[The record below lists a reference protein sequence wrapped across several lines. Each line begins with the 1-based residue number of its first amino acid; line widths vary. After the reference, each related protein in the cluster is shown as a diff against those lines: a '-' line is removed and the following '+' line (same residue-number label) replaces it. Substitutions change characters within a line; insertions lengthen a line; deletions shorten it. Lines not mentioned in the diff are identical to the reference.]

1 MGMTERV
8 LSPGQHV
15 HIVGIGGFGMSA
27 IARVLLAQGYT
38 VSGSDLH
45 LNALTDALAAAG
57 AQIVRGHAPE
67 NIAGADVVIATSAA
81 TDDNPEIVAA
91 RAAGVPVLRRR
102 EALGALLASKIG
114 VAVAGTHGKTTTS
127 ALAVEV
133 LHAGDLSPSYIVGGV
148 LRSTGTNAAVGHGQ
162 HFVIEADEYDRMFL
176 GLSPHY
182 AILTTIEHDHPDC
195 FPTFDDV
202 RAAFAEFVARLPTE
216 GLLVACADDPTVR
229 ALAAEREATG
239 GAVVYYGLGEDLPKD
254 AWRAGEIAARADG
267 THFYVWRGKR
277 SIGYFHVTLHGQHNV
292 ANALGVLAL
301 ADALGVSFERVRT
314 ALAHFAGT
322 QRRAELLGRAAGV
335 SVISDYAHHPTEIR
349 VTLAAFRQRPDVRAL
364 WAVWQPHTYGRMRT
378 LADDFAGAFAA
389 ADHVL
394 VTDVYSVREQPAPG
408 LDAPQMATRI
418 AETGHPDARYSG
430 DLEATARL
438 LAEEVRAGDAVLILS
453 AGDAPRV
460 GTLLLDALHQ
470 REPSP
475 DA

>member
-1 MGMTERV
+1 MSERV
-8 LSPGQHV
+8 LSPGQNV

-27 IARVLLAQGYT
+27 IARVLLAQGYN

-45 LNALTDALAAAG
+45 LNALTDALTAAG
-57 AQIVRGHAPE
+57 ARITQGHAAE
-67 NIAGADVVIATSAA
+67 NVAGADVVIATSAA
-81 TDDNPEIVAA
+81 TDDNPELAAA

-102 EALGALLASKIG
+102 EALGALLAGKIG

-127 ALAVEV
+127 ALAVQV
-133 LHAGDLSPSYIVGGV
+133 LRAGDLCPSYIVGGV
-148 LRSTGTNAAVGHGQ
+148 LRSTGNNAAVGHGEY
-162 HFVIEADEYDRMFL
+162 FVIEADEYDRMFL
-176 GLSPHY
+176 GLSPRY

-202 RAAFAEFVARLPTE
+202 RAAFAEFVARLPAE
-216 GLLVACADDPTVR
+216 GLLVACADDTTAR
-229 ALAAEREATG
+229 ALADERAAAG
-239 GAVVYYGLGEDLPKD
+239 GAVAYYGLGEDLPAG
-254 AWRAGEIAARADG
+254 AWRAGEVTAHADG
-267 THFYVWRGKR
+267 TRFYVWRGER
-277 SIGYFHVTLHGQHNV
+277 AVGYVHLTLYGRHNV
-292 ANALGVLAL
+292 ANALGVIAL
-301 ADALGVSFERVRT
+301 ADALGIPFERTRT

-322 QRRAELLGRAAGV
+322 GRRAELLGRAAGV
-335 SVISDYAHHPTEIR
+335 SVVSDYAHHPTEIR
-349 VTLAAFRQRPDVRAL
+349 VTLAAFRQRPDVGEL

-408 LDAPQMATRI
+408 LDAPQMAARI
-418 AETGHPDARYSG
+418 AENGHPDARYSG

-460 GTLLLDALHQ
+460 GAQLLEALHQ
-470 REPSP
+470 REQAS